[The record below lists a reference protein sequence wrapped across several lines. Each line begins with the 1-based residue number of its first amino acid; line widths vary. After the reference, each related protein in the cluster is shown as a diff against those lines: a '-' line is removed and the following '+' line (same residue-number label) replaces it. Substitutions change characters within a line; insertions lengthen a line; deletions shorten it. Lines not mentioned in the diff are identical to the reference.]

1 MAKKKMSERNLN
13 LDHHIPSAPLLT
25 MGDYVKV
32 PKSEEAQFHKKDN
45 LEYRDFLVD
54 RSGFTI
60 WDRLRKPEF
69 QRATNGWSDEKILSL
84 LSTLRE
90 NQVIP
95 GVILW
100 LNTQTSHIFVLDG
113 AHRLSVIRAWITD
126 DWGDSEQAKEYAY
139 IEEGEIEAAKRIRAK
154 VLKKIGSFEASQSA
168 AKQFK
173 MVVDEN
179 KPPSELLPSDVESL
193 GRFMYN
199 LNTALRIPIQWVIGD
214 YETAEKSFVNIN
226 TGGTPLSNQEVL
238 YLHNRRSPA
247 ARAITGIVT
256 NATRPGVF
264 IKFQDECEAIA
275 KELYATLLAPS
286 DARFPERVADYPLCL
301 ITRQKNFDRYLFL
314 QNILAISKHGE
325 TGEDKLSSL
334 LEADANQQNEE
345 VVAEKTRDLLKSIRQ
360 TILHIHGNS
369 SQSIGLHPAF
379 YFYNNKGQFK
389 DFLLMLFLAWASRG
403 GPKEI
408 IDRKVRFTLARDLF
422 EEVWMEGKEWIFK
435 VYGRSGAGPSRLTA
449 KFVETLDSLIS
460 AVLTAKKEGRSAID
474 ILDKFLI
481 ELDPKIHADF
491 RKQYEKE
498 TGRPAGRFS
507 GATKLQAEFFFVF
520 RNGTPRCSLCGGR
533 LHMGSHQLDH
543 IEPRRTGG
551 KASVSNAEPKH
562 PFCNNHRVKLEGLQR
577 YFSDEGQLVDVPLG
591 TLPRPTP
598 NTTELAEQLT
608 FGF

>member
-1 MAKKKMSERNLN
+1 MAKKEAIERNVN

-25 MGDYVKV
+25 MGDYIKV

-45 LEYRDFLVD
+45 LEYRDFVVD
-54 RSGFTI
+54 LSGFTI

-69 QRATNGWSDEKILSL
+69 QRATNGWSDDKILSL

-126 DWGDSEQAKEYAY
+126 DWGDSEKAKEYAY
-139 IEEGEIEAAKRIRAK
+139 LEDGEIEAAKRIRAK
-154 VLKKIGSFEASQSA
+154 VLLMIGSFEESQSA
-168 AKQFK
+168 AKQFRNI
-173 MVVDEN
+173 VDEN
-179 KPPSELLPSDVESL
+179 KAPSEFLTSDIESL

-214 YETAEKSFVNIN
+214 YETAEKSFININ

-264 IKFQDECEAIA
+264 IKYQDECEALA
-275 KELYATLLAPS
+275 EELYATLLAPS
-286 DARFPERVADYPLCL
+286 DALFPRRVMDYPLCL

-314 QNILAISKHGE
+314 QNILSISKHGE
-325 TGEDKLSSL
+325 TGEDKLSNI
-334 LEADANQQNEE
+334 LEADANQQNEDI
-345 VVAEKTRDLLKSIRQ
+345 VADKTRDLLKSIRQ
-360 TILHIHGNS
+360 TVSHIYGNG

-379 YFYNNKGQFK
+379 YYYSNKGQFK
-389 DFLLMLFLAWASRG
+389 DFLFMLFLAWASRG
-403 GPKEI
+403 STKDI

-422 EEVWMEGKEWIFK
+422 EEVWMEGKEWVFK
-435 VYGRSGAGPSRLTA
+435 VYGRKGAGPSRLTA
-449 KFVETLDSLIS
+449 KHVETLDSLIN
-460 AVLTAKKEGRSAID
+460 AVLTAKKDGRPGID
-474 ILDKFLI
+474 ILDEFLVG
-481 ELDPKIHADF
+481 LDPKVHADF
-491 RKQYEKE
+491 KKQYEKE
-498 TGRPAGRFS
+498 KGRPAGRFS
-507 GATKLQAEFFFVF
+507 EATKIQAEFLYVF
-520 RNGTPRCSLCGGR
+520 RSGTPRCSLCGGR
-533 LHMGSHQLDH
+533 LHLGSHQLDH
-543 IEPRRTGG
+543 LEPRRSGG
-551 KASVSNAEPKH
+551 KASVANAEPKH
-562 PFCNNHRVKLEGLQR
+562 PFCNNHRAKLEGLQR
-577 YFSDEGQLVDVPLG
+577 YFSDEGQLVNVPIG
-591 TLPRPTP
+591 MLPRPTP
-598 NTTELAEQLT
+598 NSSELAEQLT